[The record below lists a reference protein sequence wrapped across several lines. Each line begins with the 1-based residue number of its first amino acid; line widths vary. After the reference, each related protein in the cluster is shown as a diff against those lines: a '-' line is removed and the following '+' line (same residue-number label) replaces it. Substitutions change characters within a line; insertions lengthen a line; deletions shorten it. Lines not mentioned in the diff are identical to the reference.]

1 MIILNNDTV
10 SMCEHCYR
18 HIPAIR
24 FELNGE
30 VYLGKT
36 CKIHGY
42 QECKIE
48 SDSEFYKSHTYIRRN
63 PSSYWLDITNRC
75 NLDCPFCYQLPDN
88 KSVDPSID
96 YILHEIS
103 MLPDNGFP
111 LSLVGAEATTR
122 KDLAELVKR
131 IQQLPGKP
139 RKIMIVTNGVNLAK
153 DHYIEQFV
161 NIPDM
166 MWTIG
171 LNHTNYIGK
180 HIREKQL
187 EGIKNCVKYNQ
198 KIKNFTY
205 TTGDLKDIPDIL
217 EEIQYWKQT
226 NICDS
231 ARIQLGVEIGR
242 TPEEGA
248 SELFLSDLVKFVKQ
262 YCIDKGYSFVPKHE
276 LSNRTHY
283 AVEING
289 IIHRLIKWVDVRTID
304 LEEMYSESLAQLV
317 PNKPM
322 SLLLHQFIIRDRAIN
337 NKQMLLDTIPEKYQW
352 KEYQNTII

>member
-1 MIILNNDTV
+1 MINQDTI
-10 SMCEHCYR
+10 SMCEYCYR
-18 HIPAIR
+18 HISAKK
-24 FELNGE
+24 FVKDNK
-30 VYLGKT
+30 VWLGKN

-42 QECKIE
+42 QERVIE
-48 SDSEFYKSHTYIRRN
+48 SDVDFYFKEQQYIRRE

-88 KSVDPSID
+88 KSIDPSID

-103 MLPDNGFP
+103 LLPDNGFP

-122 KDLAELVKR
+122 KDLAELVKK
-131 IQQLPGKP
+131 IQTLPGKI

-161 NIPDM
+161 GIPNM
-166 MWTIG
+166 MWTFG
-171 LNHTNYIGK
+171 LNHSNYIGK

-187 EGIKNCVKYNQ
+187 EGIKNCVKYGQ

-205 TTGDLKDIPDIL
+205 TTGSLTDIDDIL
-217 EEIQYWKQT
+217 EEVQYWKRE

-231 ARIQLGVEIGR
+231 VRIQLGVEIGR
-242 TPEEGA
+242 TPKEMQA
-248 SELFLSDLVKFVKQ
+248 ELYLSDLVKYVKN
-262 YCIDKGYSFVPKHE
+262 YCQTKGYSFYPKHE

-304 LEEMYSESLAQLV
+304 MEEMYSESLAQLV
-317 PNKPM
+317 PNRPM
-322 SLLLHQFIIRDRAIN
+322 SLLLHQFILRDRAVN
-337 NKQMLLDTIPEKYQW
+337 NKEMLFDIIPDKYRFKQY
-352 KEYQNTII
+352 EAQ

>member
-1 MIILNNDTV
+1 MNKINDTV
-10 SMCEHCYR
+10 SLCETCYR
-18 HIPAIR
+18 HVPAVKFVR
-24 FELNGE
+24 DNK

-36 CKIHGY
+36 CPKHGY
-42 QECKIE
+42 SEVLVE
-48 SDSEFYKSHTYIRRN
+48 TDSDFYFVEQVYNRRN

-88 KSVDPSID
+88 KSVDPTID

-111 LSLVGAEATTR
+111 ISLVGAEATTR

-153 DHYIEQFV
+153 DHYIEKFV
-161 NIPDM
+161 GINDIS
-166 MWTIG
+166 WTIG
-171 LNHTNYIGK
+171 LNHKNYIGL

-205 TTGDLKDIPDIL
+205 TTGNLNDIPDIL
-217 EEIQYWKQT
+217 EEIQYWKRE
-226 NICDS
+226 NICDN

-242 TPEEGA
+242 TPIEGA
-248 SELFLSDLVKFVKQ
+248 PELYLSDLVKYVKD
-262 YCIDKGYSFVPKHE
+262 YCAKQNYSFVPRHD

-304 LEEMYSESLAQLV
+304 MEEMYSESLAQLV

-322 SLLLHQFIIRDRAIN
+322 SPLLHQFILRDRAVN
-337 NKQMLLDTIPEKYQW
+337 NKQMLFDTIPEKYQ
-352 KEYQNTII
+352 